1 MTLSIIVPVLDEAAG
16 IEAALAALAPYR
28 TRGCELIVVDGGS
41 RDDNASLWR
50 APSPTACSPL
60 RAVVPPK

>member
-28 TRGCELIVVDGGS
+28 SVAAR
-41 RDDNASLWR
+41 
-50 APSPTACSPL
+50 
-60 RAVVPPK
+60 